1 MRRRS
6 KPILSVLL
14 VFLYFSG
21 CKRNSPTE
29 NPVTTIGLTETTL
42 GRSLIEKAADIAN
55 SWIDPQVGVHFDP
68 SWKTPDSRQSKDV
81 VLIYAISELRAPSTY
96 MVAVPS
102 HCRCVFV
109 QPHAYENWLR
119 DHMSR
124 NGQRLEV
131 SEERLLGFMLLH
143 EAGHIMHGDPGEFD
157 GSGGGSLNTSTTIEK
172 QREQDADSFAVQQL
186 KHAMERKTDVTAWLN
201 AQYASA
207 DLANLAF
214 EMQRVRE
221 ERFFGAESLGTPQVF
236 YDVGYT
242 HPNFE
247 LRLLT
252 VNDLISNT
260 ETSHQLLESFLTKR
274 TPQSPVLFQAP
285 HATSPH

>member
-1 MRRRS
+1 MRSISRS
-6 KPILSVLL
+6 ALL
-14 VFLYFSG
+14 LLLLFIQG
-21 CKRNSPTE
+21 CRQNSLPE
-29 NPVTTIGLTETTL
+29 DPVARIGLTETTL
-42 GRSLIEKAADIAN
+42 GRALIEKAADIAN
-55 SWIDPQVGVHFDP
+55 SWIEPEIGIRFAP
-68 SWKTPDSRQSKDV
+68 SWKTVDPQQQKDIV
-81 VLIYAISELRAPSTY
+81 RIYAISDLHAPATY

-109 QPHAYENWLR
+109 QSRAYENWIQN
-119 DHMSR
+119 DVSHG
-124 NGQRLEV
+124 GQTLEV

-143 EAGHIMHGDPGEFD
+143 EAGHVVHGDPGEFD
-157 GSGGGSLNTSTTIEK
+157 GSTDGSLNTATTVEK
-172 QREQDADSFAVQQL
+172 QREQNADSFAVEQL
-186 KHAMERKTDVTAWLN
+186 RRAMERRRDVTPWLN

-214 EMQRVRE
+214 EMQQVRE
-221 ERFFGAESLGTPQVF
+221 EQFFGAESLGTPKAF

-260 ETSHQLLESFLTKR
+260 ETSHRLLQAFLTKR
-274 TPQSPVLFQAP
+274 TPQSPPLFHAP
-285 HATSPH
+285 NVTSTR